1 MNFRKVLLSLGLAL
15 TLAPTLPQIAAAA
28 QITQY
33 FPADGQPAAR
43 LTQWRI
49 VWGIESQAGG
59 SEVLAIKEAWF
70 SRGPGEPEIQVL
82 GDSRLAE
89 LLSAYNRGA
98 RLYDIS
104 GFRFP
109 LVDLDETALGPGC
122 LVEGRILNRD
132 GVPAATGPVAVEV
145 HDDHLRWMDT
155 QQRSRRGQALEVWS
169 VLNAFNY
176 RYVILYIFRDDG
188 QIGFRVGAT
197 ANNLAPTIDDEATH
211 VHSGCW
217 RINVALGNQIDTS
230 VRKVTLDTNLHR
242 TVIDPLTTE
251 ARFKWNPEEFT
262 RLRVESTTRTN
273 AHEPPHPISYDLMPM
288 AMGAGRFYNPGEEF
302 TLNDF
307 WVTVNKNG
315 EVRCPNLD
323 KYENGQNL
331 IGALPTIW
339 YEAGFVHSPR
349 DEDFGKTGYVTRD
362 GVALT
367 TWGGFDLKPRN
378 FFSSTPLYP

>member
-1 MNFRKVLLSLGLAL
+1 MSFRTIRRSFWLAL
-15 TLAPTLPQIAAAA
+15 ALASILPQLAAAA

-33 FPADGQPAAR
+33 FPADGQPGDR

-49 VWGIESQAGG
+49 VWDIESQAGG
-59 SEVLAIKEAWF
+59 SEVLFIKEAWF
-70 SRGPGEPEIQVL
+70 SRGPGEPEIKVL

-109 LVDLDETALGPGC
+109 LVDLTETALGPGC
-122 LVEGRILNRD
+122 LVPGRILNRS
-132 GVPAATGPVAVEV
+132 GVQAATGPVAVEV

-155 QQRSRRGQALEVWS
+155 TQRSRRGQSLQLWS

-176 RYVILYIFRDDG
+176 RYIILYIFRDDG
-188 QIGFRVGAT
+188 LISFRVGAT
-197 ANNLAPTIDDEATH
+197 ANNLAPTLDDEATH

-217 RINVALGNQIDTS
+217 RINVALGSQIDTS
-230 VRKVTLDTNLHR
+230 IRKVTLDTNLHR
-242 TVIDPLTTE
+242 TNIDPLTAE

-262 RLRVESTTRTN
+262 RLRIESTTLTN
-273 AHEPPHPISYDLMPM
+273 AHEPPHPISYDLTPM

-331 IGALPTIW
+331 IGNLPTVW
-339 YEAGFVHSPR
+339 FETAFVHSPR
-349 DEDFGKTGYVTRD
+349 DEDFGKVGYVTRD

-367 TWGGFDLKPRN
+367 TWAGFDLKPRN